1 MSIIDNLLNHYFEG
15 TSTAGE
21 EKILKDYF
29 RSHQIAPQH
38 TIYKPL
44 FDLFDQEKGT
54 LLAPRFVI
62 PEAQEKRKRPT
73 ARSLRIASAGV
84 AAAILLGIIL
94 FPFKGG
100 SEKQSDYVVIVN
112 GKRISN
118 PQKAKEYAEAAFAR
132 VSAIQK
138 ESYQTLGKAKEM
150 QEKYNAARIIREAKN
165 ENYIQT
171 TSNQQ
176 HLKK

>member
-1 MSIIDNLLNHYFEG
+1 MIDNLLNHYFEG
-15 TSTAGE
+15 TSTAEE

-29 RSHQIAPQH
+29 RGNQIAPQH
-38 TIYKPL
+38 EIYKPL
-44 FDLFDQEKGT
+44 FDLFDQEKGS

-62 PEAQEKRKRPT
+62 PKARKKKKRPA
-73 ARSLRIASAGV
+73 ARSLWIASAGV
-84 AAAILLGIIL
+84 AAAVLLGVIL

-100 SEKQSDYVVIVN
+100 SETQSDYVVIVN

-118 PQKAKEYAEAAFAR
+118 PQKAKEYAEAAFTR

-138 ESYQTLGKAKEM
+138 ESYQTLGKAKEI

-165 ENYIQT
+165 GNYIQT

>member
-1 MSIIDNLLNHYFEG
+1 MNRIDNLLKHYFEG
-15 TSTAGE
+15 TSTSGE

-38 TIYKPL
+38 EIYKPL
-44 FDLFDQEKGT
+44 FDLFDQEKET
-54 LLAPRFVI
+54 LRAPRFAI
-62 PEAQEKRKRPT
+62 PRAQEKRERRT
-73 ARSLRIASAGV
+73 TRSLWIASAGV
-84 AAAILLGIIL
+84 AAAMLLGIIL
-94 FPFKGG
+94 FPFKGE

-118 PQKAKEYAEAAFAR
+118 PQKAKEYAEAAFTR

-138 ESYQTLGKAKEM
+138 ESYQMLSRAKEM

-165 ENYIQT
+165 ENNLQT
-171 TSNQQ
+171 TRN
-176 HLKK
+176 